1 MLAPALPSDEPQRL
15 EALRSLQLLD
25 SAPEERFDT
34 LTRVAARVFGV
45 PISVVTLV
53 DERRQWFKSCLGL
66 EVSETAREISFCGHA
81 ILSDE
86 LFVVEDAAHDPRFAD
101 NPLVTGPPRI
111 RFYAGV
117 PLRDG
122 ACHRLGS
129 FAIIDSRPR
138 TLTESDRVL
147 LRDLARLVEL
157 ELERIRVWLDHE
169 AATAELR
176 RNEARLLEQETRL
189 READQQ
195 KDRFLATLAHE
206 LRNPLAPIRNSVHLA
221 RLSRPKE
228 PAVQRAVEVIDR
240 QSMHLTRL
248 VDDLLEVARFT
259 QGRLTLDRRLCRVDE
274 LAREALDAVAPAAE
288 AAGHRVHVDLGEES
302 LWVDADPTRLVQAL
316 QNLLHNAIKY
326 TDPGGTVSM
335 QARADAELVEI
346 TVADTGVGIAAE
358 QFERLFEPFAQDQ
371 RALRRRGGGLGI
383 GLALARQ
390 LIEMH
395 GGRLV
400 ADSAGPGHGARF
412 VVSLRRRA
420 PSGTSSAVK
429 ADEPETG
436 LLRILVVD
444 DNLDLLGTL
453 QGVLEAEG
461 HEVLAAATGRQAITM
476 ALASRPDVVVLDIGL
491 PDIDGNDVARELR
504 RRLGDDCPALLAVT
518 GWGQEADRRRSA
530 EAGFVR
536 HLTKPV
542 DPTTLREVISDVAPP
557 STRPGR

>member
-122 ACHRLGS
+122 ARHRLGS